1 MIDNFAELEVGVI
14 REIFICYI
22 SYPRSMFSLFKSLVR
37 NNCNNFRIPCE
48 GELTMI
54 KKTLNYFVWIVC
66 IGLVVIFIM
75 GSGILNNFFEQKPTT
90 TVSTR
95 ITSLEKVN
103 QITFLNVGIQKV
115 ITSKETTKVLF
126 TDLDLP
132 FSEKEAIIILNYK
145 ARFGI
150 KKPVKVQKLGQSSYK
165 VIVPK
170 FEVIGFELAKD
181 NPYQLYDTSGGFLSG
196 ATDDVDTGKLVAD
209 GLTNKEQEGYLK
221 EYKEMVKDSAK
232 EYYRQILTSI
242 DKDAKVEC
250 EFQD

>member
-1 MIDNFAELEVGVI
+1 MLVKNLK
-14 REIFICYI
+14 R
-22 SYPRSMFSLFKSLVR
+22 LFK
-37 NNCNNFRIPCE
+37 
-48 GELTMI
+48 I
-54 KKTLNYFVWIVC
+54 KVPLWMFVV
-66 IGLVVIFIM
+66 LALLAV
-75 GSGILNNFFEQKPTT
+75 SGIFFYGNVKKNQLGTSETH
-90 TVSTR
+90 VYSSV
-95 ITSLEKVN
+95 TSLEKV
-103 QITFLNVGIQKV
+103 QQAVFLDVGVQKV

-145 ARFGI
+145 AKFGI